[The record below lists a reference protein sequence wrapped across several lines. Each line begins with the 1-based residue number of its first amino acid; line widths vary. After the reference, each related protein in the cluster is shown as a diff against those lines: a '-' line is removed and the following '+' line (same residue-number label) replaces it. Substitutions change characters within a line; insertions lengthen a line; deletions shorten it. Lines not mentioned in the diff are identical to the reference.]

1 MPFSR
6 LEGDWVR
13 VSWQALPVGPD
24 IPGGDEGLPSNAAT
38 SVPSNL
44 FPHIQ
49 FGSHRTQ
56 RMESDVAHTVLWQH
70 GRTAFAVICPE
81 NTRGRDAT
89 HRELTCMGPLAKHF
103 IFILFQSSVDFVK
116 RVSLSPVICDQW

>member
-1 MPFSR
+1 MPFPR

-24 IPGGDEGLPSNAAT
+24 FPGGEEGLPSNAAT
-38 SVPSNL
+38 SAPSNL

-56 RMESDVAHTVLWQH
+56 RMESDVAHTALWQH
-70 GRTAFAVICPE
+70 GRTAFAVIFPE

-89 HRELTCMGPLAKHF
+89 HGELTRGGPLAKHF
-103 IFILFQSSVDFVK
+103 VFVSFQSGDGFVK
-116 RVSLSPVICDQW
+116 RVSLSQVICDEC